1 MLRPSLI
8 YHNYKA
14 SNILLYLEGANLQKK
29 FLNNF
34 HLINSVT
41 SIMALFF
48 VTYIFH
54 FKSLIGMNYLHYEAP
69 FKIIHRDLKS
79 KNGRCYSRIRN
90 VSLEA
95 SELSSSASIAFCH
108 DIISIFITLTCTMI
122 IIPFNI
128 VVISSDMTGKVCF
141 YAMQHTPQIFF
152 LLYVRS
158 SLRFASKRKYFFW
171 IILSSDPIPLKPS
184 VPFWPLAWQYDV
196 VNIYVMSHVVLKL
209 LLNNK
214 LTNFF
219 EKICD
224 FGTSKLATNTT
235 QMSLSGTFPWMAPE
249 VCKIYLCIRTGNC
262 TYLSISKWTA

>member
-1 MLRPSLI
+1 
-8 YHNYKA
+8 
-14 SNILLYLEGANLQKK
+14 
-29 FLNNF
+29 
-34 HLINSVT
+34 
-41 SIMALFF
+41 MALRIFCYIL
-48 VTYIFH
+48 YIFH
-54 FKSLIGMNYLHYEAP
+54 FQSLIGMNYLHYEAP

-79 KNGRCYSRIRN
+79 KNGRCYSIRN
-90 VSLEA
+90 VSLEL

-108 DIISIFITLTCTMI
+108 DIINIFITLTCTMI

-141 YAMQHTPQIFF
+141 CAMQHTVSRTTNLFF

-158 SLRFASKRKYFFW
+158 SLLFASKRKYFFW

-196 VNIYVMSHVVLKL
+196 VNIYVMSHIILKL

-214 LTNFF
+214 LVYFF

-249 VCKIYLCIRTGNC
+249 VCKIYLSVK
-262 TYLSISKWTA
+262 YWKLHVSQLQ